1 VGKTALL
8 DRFINKQFSST
19 NYKATIGSDFLTKE
33 IVMGNRFI
41 TLQIWD
47 TAGQERFNSIVNAY
61 FRGAECCFLV
71 FDVTNTNSFQQ
82 LKFWKDEFIAQSDI
96 EDIETYPFIV
106 LGNKKDEEQRRE
118 VSTESAMTWCKEHGI
133 TKYYE
138 TSAKTGINVDEAFT
152 FASQHIVEFF
162 SEPEGVDIKEEI
174 DLENKKNNTEKEC
187 CF

>member
-1 VGKTALL
+1 
-8 DRFINKQFSST
+8 
-19 NYKATIGSDFLTKE
+19 LTKE

-106 LGNKKDEEQRRE
+106 LGNKKR
-118 VSTESAMTWCKEHGI
+118 
-133 TKYYE
+133 
-138 TSAKTGINVDEAFT
+138 
-152 FASQHIVEFF
+152 
-162 SEPEGVDIKEEI
+162 
-174 DLENKKNNTEKEC
+174 
-187 CF
+187 